1 MHLTHT
7 IYTYYC
13 LHAGNHMK
21 EAIGAGVGTVTAV
34 VITLVVVVVIIFR
47 SPLKRKLM
55 GE

>member
-1 MHLTHT
+1 
-7 IYTYYC
+7 
-13 LHAGNHMK
+13 MK

-34 VITLVVVVVIIFR
+34 VITLVVVVVIIFYKCR